1 MNYCEKCYRV
11 FENEKCPNCNT
22 KHVRKVLENDYCY
35 LVEKDT
41 LWAEMLKEILDKK
54 NIPYIVSAT
63 YGAGLSIK
71 MGIYSEKYNF
81 YVPYIYLDKARQ
93 IIETMFRE

>member
-54 NIPYIVSAT
+54 IFLISFLLHMVQDYRLKWEYILKNIIFMYRIYI
-63 YGAGLSIK
+63 
-71 MGIYSEKYNF
+71 
-81 YVPYIYLDKARQ
+81 
-93 IIETMFRE
+93 